1 METTYYDEENGPDQ
15 QLADTISEP
24 CSPTTQAALYE
35 VLTKLYNL
43 TDELVRGCDYFK
55 VATVLDTD
63 YYDPN
68 NEEWGAIVAVSHEH
82 KLALYTGFYEMD
94 DMEDPRRGYSMV
106 VRNGIL
112 TCID

>member
-24 CSPTTQAALYE
+24 CSPTAQEALYE

-43 TDELVRGCDYFK
+43 TDSWWSVCDYFK
-55 VATVLDTD
+55 VDTVLGTD
-63 YYDPN
+63 YYSPN
-68 NEEWGAIVAVSHEH
+68 DEEWGAIVAVSHEH

-94 DMEDPRRGYSMV
+94 DMEDPARGYSMV